1 MPDPGRDMT
10 AEQVLEELRS
20 REPIFH
26 RAEHGTTRADFEAVM
41 APDYWEVGASGRI
54 YSRADVLDVLESRYA
69 DPAYDPM
76 EGHEVSDFTCR
87 AVTDDLWL
95 ATYHLRQG
103 DRDTRRVTVW
113 RNAAGRWVLVYHQGT
128 VIAP

>member
-1 MPDPGRDMT
+1 VTPQQ
-10 AEQVLEELRS
+10 ALEELRS

-26 RAEHGTTRADFEAVM
+26 RPEHGTTRADFEALM

-54 YSRADVLDVLESRYA
+54 YSRGDVLDVLERRYA

-76 EGHEVSDFTCR
+76 EGHEVSDFACR
-87 AVTDDLWL
+87 AVSDDTWL
-95 ATYHLRQG
+95 ATYDLRQG

-113 RNAAGRWVLVYHQGT
+113 RNVAGRWVLVYHQGT
-128 VIAP
+128 VIEG